1 MQSYKILKFKVDS
14 LFGLKSKHTW
24 QAGKNL
30 QGHLPRYHWPVKLVI
45 GVRGAAVRHITMSE
59 IDMLQTN
66 KLIPVRRLG
75 VLQDRQNYFLR
86 NWKSFQI
93 LKPAYCDDN
102 EKIPNSPNQRYQTV
116 EDEEYDLDLLNI
128 KSFLQYCS

>member
-1 MQSYKILKFKVDS
+1 
-14 LFGLKSKHTW
+14 
-24 QAGKNL
+24 
-30 QGHLPRYHWPVKLVI
+30 
-45 GVRGAAVRHITMSE
+45 MSE

-128 KSFLQYCS
+128 KFFYIMAHKKRWLASIINQPLYNKNGKIGPDE